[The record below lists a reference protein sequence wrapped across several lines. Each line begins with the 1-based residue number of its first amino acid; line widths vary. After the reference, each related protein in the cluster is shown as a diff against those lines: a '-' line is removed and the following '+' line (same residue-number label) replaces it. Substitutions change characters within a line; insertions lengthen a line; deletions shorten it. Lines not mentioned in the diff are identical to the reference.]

1 MNPAVPTWAGV
12 AASLALVAV
21 AVAVAYR
28 QRLRLAREI
37 TVAAARAGIQL
48 AAVGAVLLLVFAHA
62 GLAGAAGWLAVMVAI
77 AGQVAARRA
86 RGLPRAR
93 PVATAAIA
101 VATAATIGTLLALGV
116 ISAQPRVVIPV
127 GGMVVSGA
135 MAATAVTLTRLRE
148 EAAAARPAIEA
159 RLCLGQ
165 PAAEAFAPHLHAA
178 LRTALIPAVD
188 STKTVGLI
196 SLPGAMTGLIL
207 AGVSPLTAIRYQIVV
222 MYMLLAAAALAA
234 LAAARLAGRALFDD
248 AHRLRPLPVAPAREH
263 RVPPALPRLPRCT
276 GSRPSARPGRL
287 CRTRLRAQA
296 RAA

>member
-12 AASLALVAV
+12 TASLALVAA
-21 AVAVAYR
+21 AVAIAWR
-28 QRLRLAREI
+28 QRLHLAREI
-37 TVAAARAGIQL
+37 TIAAARAGAQL
-48 AAVGAVLLLVFAHA
+48 AAAGAILLLVFQHA
-62 GLAGAAGWLAVMVAI
+62 GLAGAADWLTLMVLI

-86 RGLPRAR
+86 RGLPRAL
-93 PVATAAIA
+93 PVATAAVGA
-101 VATAATIGTLLALGV
+101 ATAATMGVLLVLGV
-116 ISAQPRVVIPV
+116 ISTQARVVIPV

-165 PAAEAFAPHLHAA
+165 AAPDAFAPHLHTA
-178 LRTALIPAVD
+178 LRTALIPAID

-234 LAAARLAGRALFDD
+234 LAAARLAGHALFDD
-248 AHRLRPLPVAPAREH
+248 AHRLRPLPAPA
-263 RVPPALPRLPRCT
+263 
-276 GSRPSARPGRL
+276 GK
-287 CRTRLRAQA
+287 
-296 RAA
+296 